1 MGARVRGVCGAAVVL
16 GILGGA
22 WGCSL
27 VTNLDVSGYT
37 GLDGGGARDSSSSS
51 ALCLADVCFAPSC
64 SSPADCEGG
73 DMCCVIENS
82 PTSYSTACCSP
93 AVKTHADAA
102 AGGD

>member
-1 MGARVRGVCGAAVVL
+1 MGARVRGVCGAAVAL
-16 GILGGA
+16 GILGGG

-37 GLDGGGARDSSSSS
+37 GIDGGGRDSSSIS
-51 ALCLADVCFAPSC
+51 CLADVCFAPSC

-73 DMCCVIENS
+73 DMCCVIVNS
-82 PTSYSTACCSP
+82 PTSYSTACCAP
-93 AVKTHADAA
+93 AVKTRADAA